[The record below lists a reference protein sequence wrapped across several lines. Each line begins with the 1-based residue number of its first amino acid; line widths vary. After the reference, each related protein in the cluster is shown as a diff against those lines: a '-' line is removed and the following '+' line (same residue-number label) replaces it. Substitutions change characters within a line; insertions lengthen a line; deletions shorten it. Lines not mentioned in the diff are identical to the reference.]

1 MKQTSSIPQPGRSRS
16 VKPQSVWRRELWEWL
31 RALGIAFT
39 IVILLWAF
47 VFRLSTVKG
56 ESMEPTLY
64 EHEWLFVNKVAYELG
79 TPKAGDVVILKDPSE
94 GPDKKK
100 FLVKRI
106 IGVPGDTIEGR
117 GGQLYV
123 NGELRVEPYTDSP
136 IEDGDFGPV
145 KVEDGKYFIM
155 GDNRR
160 LGASKDS
167 RTFGEVPK
175 SLLLGRTEFIMW
187 PIVRWKSL

>member
-1 MKQTSSIPQPGRSRS
+1 MKELSSVRQPGRARS
-16 VKPQSVWRRELWEWL
+16 VKPESVWRRELWEWL

-56 ESMEPTLY
+56 ESMQPTLY
-64 EHEWLFVNKVAYELG
+64 EHEWLFVNKIAYELG
-79 TPKAGDVVILKDPSE
+79 KPKAGDVVILKDPSD

-100 FLVKRI
+100 YLVKRI

-123 NGELRVEPYTDSP
+123 NGELRVEPYTDSE

-145 KVEDGKYFIM
+145 QVGEGKYFIM
-155 GDNRR
+155 GDNRH

-167 RTFGEVPK
+167 RTFGEVDE
-175 SLLLGRTEFIMW
+175 SILLGRTEFIMW
-187 PIVRWKSL
+187 PIVRWKVL